1 MRLMRTLL
9 LCCLAA
15 ATILVAFRYTRAQ
28 HGDEAGSATSDST
41 PGKSSAAR
49 LPRFDPFNSYGFR
62 LANEFYEIESGLL
75 RESDGARHKDA
86 GEAILLKR
94 VCTFSGRLQLE
105 DRHEKLSRALEKD
118 QLHDAVALVAPMQ
131 VDLTQLYRLLEDDPW
146 TKRSDIERTV
156 LRRYLELLDAAK
168 LRSGRLAREFGRY
181 QRSKDRKMHIL
192 LFAGGPTREYQ
203 FLRDELGRDS
213 ELIVDVLLQTATLG
227 SEQDCHA
234 LLGHF
239 PLSIDELAKYDVVIA
254 IDTDWSAIDSSN
266 EDGQSVSML
275 KNWVYQACGGL
286 ILIAG
291 PVYTR
296 QTLIDSRLSAI
307 RQMLPLQTRIKP
319 PEAASK
325 SVDESDLFP
334 LIVAY
339 FGSES
344 PSAIDFTGDQTCQ
357 ELFRLGD
364 SAAENR
370 TVWAAFGGIY
380 DCFPLRREKPG
391 ATVFARLR
399 DPDATLA
406 CPAPIFAATQPYGG
420 GQVLYLGSGQLW
432 RLRALDESYFAQI
445 YKRLINFVTRGRR
458 GEEQNGNRPP
468 VQMVFR
474 STLDISETY
483 YSALKPIL
491 LGVLSVVDGVIIEQ
505 ARAATFRW
513 ADLDRFFTITERL
526 RKLIEAHRN
535 LGGEIKKRQKQE
547 LLLDQ
552 N

>member
-1 MRLMRTLL
+1 
-9 LCCLAA
+9 
-15 ATILVAFRYTRAQ
+15 
-28 HGDEAGSATSDST
+28 
-41 PGKSSAAR
+41 
-49 LPRFDPFNSYGFR
+49 
-62 LANEFYEIESGLL
+62 
-75 RESDGARHKDA
+75 
-86 GEAILLKR
+86 
-94 VCTFSGRLQLE
+94 
-105 DRHEKLSRALEKD
+105 
-118 QLHDAVALVAPMQ
+118 
-131 VDLTQLYRLLEDDPW
+131 
-146 TKRSDIERTV
+146 
-156 LRRYLELLDAAK
+156 
-168 LRSGRLAREFGRY
+168 
-181 QRSKDRKMHIL
+181 MHIL

-213 ELIVDVLLQTATLG
+213 ELVVDVLLQTATVG

-254 IDTDWSAIDSSN
+254 VDPDWSAIDSPD
-266 EDGQSVSML
+266 EVGQSVSLL
-275 KNWVYQACGGL
+275 KGWIYQACGGL
-286 ILIAG
+286 IVIAG

-296 QTLIDSRLSAI
+296 QMLIDSRLSAI
-307 RQMLPLQTRIKP
+307 RQLLPFQTRIKP

-344 PSAIDFTGDQTCQ
+344 PSAIDFTSDQNGQ

-364 SAAENR
+364 AAAESR

-399 DPDATLA
+399 DPDATPA
-406 CPAPIFAATQPYGG
+406 SPAPIFAAAQPYGG

-432 RLRALDESYFAQI
+432 RLRALDESYFSQI

-458 GEEQNGNRPP
+458 GEEQNGNAPAIE
-468 VQMVFR
+468 MVFR
-474 STLDISETY
+474 SMLDISEAY

-491 LGVLSVVDGVIIEQ
+491 LGALGVVDRLILEQ
-505 ARAATFRW
+505 ARVATFRS

-526 RKLIEAHRN
+526 QKLIETHKA
-535 LGGEIKKRQKQE
+535 LAGEIKKRQKQE